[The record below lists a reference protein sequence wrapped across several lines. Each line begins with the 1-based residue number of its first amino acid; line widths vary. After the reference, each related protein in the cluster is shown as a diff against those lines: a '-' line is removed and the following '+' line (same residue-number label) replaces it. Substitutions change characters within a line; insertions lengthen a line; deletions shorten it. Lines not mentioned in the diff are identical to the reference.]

1 MPQKTTKKP
10 MDKKKGENNVK
21 THKIQYKGS
30 TYPLPIWIRSANNA
44 EAGRGAMGVRRG
56 RLRRA
61 ATTIVAAAEM
71 WGTRGD

>member
-1 MPQKTTKKP
+1 MSKHIKYNTR
-10 MDKKKGENNVK
+10 DLH
-21 THKIQYKGS
+21 THFLFGS
-30 TYPLPIWIRSANNA
+30 RSANNA